1 MMVKQL
7 VSAAL
12 VGVAAVA
19 LWCATPGTAHA
30 QDAAWEIGEAAPT
43 FTLPDT
49 YGKDHSLTDYRGK
62 WVILEW
68 LNYEC
73 PYVGKHYSSDNM
85 QRLQRSYTGQGMV
98 WLAIVSSAPGKQGY
112 HEPEEMNTLSNE
124 KGSAADAVLLDP
136 EGDVGRLYGAK
147 TTPQMILIDPEG
159 TLLYNGAIDDRP
171 TARLADIEGAHNYL
185 VAAVDEATA
194 GQAVSV
200 ATTQPYGCSVKYKN

>member
-1 MMVKQL
+1 MMARRFVR
-7 VSAAL
+7 VAL
-12 VGVAAVA
+12 GGLAAVA
-19 LWCATPGTAHA
+19 LLHAPYTTAHA

-49 YGKDHSLTDYRGK
+49 YGEQHSLSDYQGK
-62 WVILEW
+62 WVVLEW

-73 PYVGKHYSSDNM
+73 PYVGKHYNSGNM
-85 QRLQRSYTGQGMV
+85 PQLQRTYTEQGMV

-112 HEPEEMNTLSNE
+112 HEPDEMNTISQDE
-124 KGSAADAVLLDP
+124 GSAADAVLLDP

-185 VAAVDEATA
+185 VAAIGEATA
-194 GQAVSV
+194 GNAVSV